1 MTLKK
6 ILIVS
11 GTHGNEINPV
21 WAINQFNNQFKTI
34 DKNIEY
40 KFIIGNPLAYERGC
54 RYIDNDLNRSFN
66 SIKKNFDNSIYEIN
80 RANFLVNKF
89 GVNGSD
95 CLLYT
100 SPSPRDQRGS
110 RMPSSA

>member
-21 WAINQFNNQFKTI
+21 WAVNQFKKQLSTI
-34 DKNIEY
+34 DENIEY
-40 KFIIGNPLAYERGC
+40 KTIIGNPLAYERGC
-54 RYIDNDLNRSFN
+54 RYIDS
-66 SIKKNFDNSIYEIN
+66 
-80 RANFLVNKF
+80 
-89 GVNGSD
+89 

-100 SPSPRDQRGS
+100 SPSPRDED
-110 RMPSSA
+110 

>member
-21 WAINQFNNQFKTI
+21 WAVNQFIKQLNTI

-40 KFIIGNPLAYERGC
+40 KYIIGNPLAYEKGC
-54 RYIDNDLNRSFN
+54 RYIDNDLNRSFT
-66 SIKKNFDNSIYEIN
+66 SSQDNSIYEIN
-80 RANFLVNKF
+80 RANFLVEKF
-89 GVNGSD
+89 GFNGSEPCD
-95 CLLYT
+95 VAIAVSYT
-100 SPSPRDQRGS
+100 HLTLPTNREV
-110 RMPSSA
+110 

>member
-21 WAINQFNNQFKTI
+21 WAINQFNKQFKTI

-40 KFIIGNPLAYERGC
+40 KFIIGNPGL
-54 RYIDNDLNRSFN
+54 ISF
-66 SIKKNFDNSIYEIN
+66 
-80 RANFLVNKF
+80 
-89 GVNGSD
+89 
-95 CLLYT
+95 
-100 SPSPRDQRGS
+100 P
-110 RMPSSA
+110 